1 MVHPVDAYFSLAHES
16 MILKI
21 FDAKTY
27 GLKESNITLQL
38 RRSPALDVHKQGA

>member
-27 GLKESNITLQL
+27 GLKESNAELTGGLC
-38 RRSPALDVHKQGA
+38 RSVE

>member
-21 FDAKTY
+21 FDAKIY
-27 GLKESNITLQL
+27 GLKKSKTLKEASSC
-38 RRSPALDVHKQGA
+38 RAADKFS